1 MSLEVKGVNGTIT
14 FDGAFVSIVRSGFLA
29 RATIGKG
36 EKRIPVGHI
45 SSVQFKPA
53 GLVRGFIQFSLAGG
67 VERRSQFG
75 RQSTDAAKDEN
86 SVLFTTKQQPQF
98 EALRQHV
105 ERAMVSGPPPGPP
118 PQSQRDDVASQL
130 QRLAELH
137 RSGALTA
144 NEFTSAKQALLRGGR

>member
-75 RQSTDAAKDEN
+75 RQSTGSTWNERWCRAHHLGHHRRASGTMLRRSS
-86 SVLFTTKQQPQF
+86 SVSPSCI
-98 EALRQHV
+98 AP
-105 ERAMVSGPPPGPP
+105 ER
-118 PQSQRDDVASQL
+118 
-130 QRLAELH
+130 
-137 RSGALTA
+137 
-144 NEFTSAKQALLRGGR
+144 